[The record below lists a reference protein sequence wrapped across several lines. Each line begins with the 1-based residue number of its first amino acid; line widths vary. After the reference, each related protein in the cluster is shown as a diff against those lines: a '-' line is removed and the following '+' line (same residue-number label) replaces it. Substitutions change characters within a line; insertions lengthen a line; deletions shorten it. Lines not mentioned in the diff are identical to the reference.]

1 MERDCVYNKN
11 SLFQV
16 KILALSLAVERG
28 PRDQIPAGTHRL
40 ESGRED
46 MCLSAFIAVSAAGR
60 SGKKERIDPER
71 LRLHGPISTGRA
83 LCLA

>member
-1 MERDCVYNKN
+1 M
-11 SLFQV
+11 
-16 KILALSLAVERG
+16 ALSLAVERG
-28 PRDQIPAGTHRL
+28 PRDKIPAPTVFQT
-40 ESGRED
+40 GREG